1 MSLESG
7 NERFRSATLPETF
20 GLPGVLNTEQRR
32 TLYGKEENSETL
44 DKLFH
49 DTLKEHLLRGGKNTH
64 CTPKNGKG
72 GA

>member
-32 TLYGKEENSETL
+32 TLYGKERIQ
-44 DKLFH
+44 
-49 DTLKEHLLRGGKNTH
+49 DTRRAIPRHVERHLLRREKDPH